1 MIKGYTYILTNK
13 NFSVLY
19 VGATKDLKAR
29 IECHKD
35 GTGAVFTKKYNVTTL
50 IYFEEYDNYR
60 DAFIRENWDFIR
72 HAGMR
77 TVMDVDTTFGDIV
90 QLISTGLPI
99 AVGVVIVG
107 AIFGGGKV
115 CPPRGQIRRDPY
127 TGQDNSEV
135 TFDVVGK
142 DEQCPN

>member
-60 DAFIRENWDFIR
+60 DAFIREK
-72 HAGMR
+72 
-77 TVMDVDTTFGDIV
+77 
-90 QLISTGLPI
+90 QLKNLHNEWKWNLVKISNPEL
-99 AVGVVIVG
+99 
-107 AIFGGGKV
+107 
-115 CPPRGQIRRDPY
+115 
-127 TGQDNSEV
+127 
-135 TFDVVGK
+135 K
-142 DEQCPN
+142 DLYLEL